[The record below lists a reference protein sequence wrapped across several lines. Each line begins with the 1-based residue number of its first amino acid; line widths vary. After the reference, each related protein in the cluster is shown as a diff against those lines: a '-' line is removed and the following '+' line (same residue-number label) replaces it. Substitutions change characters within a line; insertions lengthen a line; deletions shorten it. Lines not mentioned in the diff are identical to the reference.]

1 MILLQGTDLLSIMGR
16 RYLGKSLSLQSRSA
30 EAARYGRL
38 HMCSNNYNIQK
49 LLCSMLYRENA
60 TMYSALHGLLWNIIC
75 VLKTTDSVG
84 MSSTSIKLFLID
96 SGRAMVV

>member
-1 MILLQGTDLLSIMGR
+1 
-16 RYLGKSLSLQSRSA
+16 
-30 EAARYGRL
+30 
-38 HMCSNNYNIQK
+38 
-49 LLCSMLYRENA
+49 
-60 TMYSALHGLLWNIIC
+60 MYSALHGLLWNIIC